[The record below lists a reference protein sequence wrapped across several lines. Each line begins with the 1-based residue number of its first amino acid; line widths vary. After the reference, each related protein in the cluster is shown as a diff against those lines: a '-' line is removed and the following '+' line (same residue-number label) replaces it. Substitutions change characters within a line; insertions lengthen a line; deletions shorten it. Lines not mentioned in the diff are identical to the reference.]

1 MDDYRYFTNPAFSTS
16 TTAASFSSATSL
28 AGPAATARITE
39 LERELATLR
48 SQLTRAKQLN
58 TSLYDSALTAIV
70 GSKKPAGAGHGGKVV
85 TEPRPSKRG
94 RVD

>member
-1 MDDYRYFTNPAFSTS
+1 MDDYRYFTNPALSTS
-16 TTAASFSSATSL
+16 STAASLSSATSL

-39 LERELATLR
+39 LERELAAVR
-48 SQLTRAKQLN
+48 AQLTRAKQLN

-70 GSKKPAGAGHGGKVV
+70 GDKKPAGAGQGSKVL
-85 TEPRPSKRG
+85 TDPRPSKRG